1 MSPQPFPTIF
11 GGLAQG
17 AETGMKLGL
26 MKEEIETKKAKVAY
40 DKELNTT
47 RQELKTLDNYQKQ
60 ANALP
65 IEGRPA
71 YWGSIIESGTIS
83 TPYGREVAKVYMES
97 DAKTIKSIQT
107 EQTIMN
113 DAFRRGDMP
122 TIEAHYPVL
131 LGLLGKD
138 SAAGTALTGTFQRFG
153 TGKAME
159 LVAKEMELKDWT
171 ESGKLKGTDFD
182 DAVKMRNDV
191 LGQIFSNSE
200 AKTEWSKNLMKKHE
214 AKFGAELGLAK
225 TKEGAEFSSGL
236 AENRAINAEN
246 RKEGRDKTTGVETN
260 REVDRFVKGMNVIR
274 ARYGGKSP
282 MEINTDPTTGRLISM
297 KNPGDTS
304 WIDDMKAKVA
314 AGDPQAITDQ
324 QQYDFYNNRISGLLG
339 APGSA
344 QATPPASG
352 ATPGDKNKRLPG
364 ESIPA
369 YLKRTGQQ

>member
-159 LVAKEMELKDWT
+159 LVAKEMELKDWM

-182 DAVKMRNDV
+182 DVVKMRNNV

-200 AKTEWSKNLMKKHE
+200 ATTEWSKNLMKEHRV
-214 AKFGAELGLAK
+214 KFGAELGLAK
-225 TKEGAEFSSGL
+225 TKEAAEFSSGL
-236 AENRAINAEN
+236 AENRAINAEK
-246 RKEGRDKTTGVETN
+246 RKAGSDKTTGVETS
-260 REVDRFVKGMNVIR
+260 RKLDMDVKAINVIR

-282 MEINTDPTTGRLISM
+282 MSIQTSADGKVSIQSA
-297 KNPGDTS
+297 GDTS

-314 AGDPQAITDQ
+314 AKDPQAITDQ

-344 QATPPASG
+344 QATPPAPG
-352 ATPGDKNKRLPG
+352 AAPADKNKRLPG